1 MSHSTGGGGG
11 GHGGGAHH
19 GGHQGQMGGHPD
31 QSPSWNTAVSS
42 IGEKLKGKPLTL
54 QNMPKQTLLPVI
66 VALGVFVVLAIPY
79 VINWNDIEPGREE
92 ENRKAEEAN
101 QRAYGSALP
110 GTAAGQD
117 AHIQALQ
124 QAVMQAPG
132 QMGGYGQAQLQ
143 AQQAQAQQYG
153 QAMQGQGMAQP
164 MAGQMPGQSYAQ
176 PAHIYIQPQ
185 GYAQQQQAYAPQYAP
200 QAYPQQQGYG
210 AQQAYA
216 PQPYGQPGYAQ
227 QTAAAPS
234 KFKVFV
240 SR

>member
-11 GHGGGAHH
+11 GHGGGHH

-31 QSPSWNTAVSS
+31 QSPSWNAAVSS
-42 IGEKLKGKPLTL
+42 FGEKLKGQPLNL
-54 QNMPKQTLLPVI
+54 QNMPKQTLLPVF
-66 VALGVFVVLAIPY
+66 VALGVFVVIAIPY
-79 VINWNDIEPGREE
+79 FVNWSNIEPGREE
-92 ENRKAEEAN
+92 ENRKAEEDY
-101 QRAYGSALP
+101 QKAYGSALP

-143 AQQAQAQQYG
+143 AQQAQAMQLG
-153 QAMQGQGMAQP
+153 QTMQGQGMAP
-164 MAGQMPGQSYAQ
+164 AMPQQSYAQ

-185 GYAQQQQAYAPQYAP
+185 GYAQQSYAP
-200 QAYPQQQGYG
+200 QAYAPAQYG
-210 AQQAYA
+210 AQPAYA
-216 PQPYGQPGYAQ
+216 PQPYAPQPYAQAHGYGQ
-227 QTAAAPS
+227 QTATVPP